1 MNGSINEYY
10 CPWCGSVLPGEDVNL
25 QTGLALCRSCGYT
38 GKADDVKR
46 ACFCVEKPPCI
57 TLDKCS
63 MNGRRLIYRRF
74 GWEGLA
80 MMVFA
85 VVWDS
90 ALVSFLS
97 DIFSSP
103 FSHMHAAG
111 LLLFLLPFVLAGIV
125 VPVMGLRLLFG
136 RMVVEVGRGQGTVF
150 RGIGPVGWSWRF
162 FFSGKETAR
171 VVEVKSSKGTVLQ
184 LVAVPQPGG
193 KDFRF
198 GWGNQDVQVA
208 EYICAWLNRKSV

>member
-1 MNGSINEYY
+1 
-10 CPWCGSVLPGEDVNL
+10 
-25 QTGLALCRSCGYT
+25 
-38 GKADDVKR
+38 
-46 ACFCVEKPPCI
+46 
-57 TLDKCS
+57 
-63 MNGRRLIYRRF
+63 MNGRRLVYRRF

-97 DIFSSP
+97 DIFSSSL
-103 FSHMHAAG
+103 SHMHAAG

-125 VPVMGLRLLFG
+125 VPVMGLLLLFG

>member
-25 QTGLALCRSCGYT
+25 RTGLALCRSCGYT

-46 ACFCVEKPPCI
+46 AGFRVEKPSCI

-63 MNGRRLIYRRF
+63 MNGRRLVYRRF

-80 MMVFA
+80 LMVFA

-97 DIFSSP
+97 NIFSS
-103 FSHMHAAG
+103 SISNMHAA
-111 LLLFLLPFVLAGIV
+111 VL
-125 VPVMGLRLLFG
+125 LLFG
-136 RMVVEVGRGQGTVF
+136 RMVVEVGRGHGTVF

-162 FFSGKETAR
+162 SFSGKETAR